1 MRLMYT
7 RIKATA
13 NLQTRFL
20 IRLLGKD
27 SHSQALI
34 IKQTTWSTPKLGKTK
49 NQSNKPEGAGEQSNT
64 GHDKQGETQ
73 LNH

>member
-27 SHSQALI
+27 SHSQDLI
-34 IKQTTWSTPKLGKTK
+34 IKQTPWRVRIRT
-49 NQSNKPEGAGEQSNT
+49 QDEGT
-64 GHDKQGETQ
+64 G
-73 LNH
+73 

>member
-13 NLQTRFL
+13 NLQTQFL

-27 SHSQALI
+27 SHTQDLI
-34 IKQTTWSTPKLGKTK
+34 IKQTTLIKT
-49 NQSNKPEGAGEQSNT
+49 QDEGT
-64 GHDKQGETQ
+64 G
-73 LNH
+73 